1 MKTEE
6 IVDRHDYY
14 RGDRDCDPLLHIEIT
29 EGMMITETCVKKENA
44 K

>member
-6 IVDRHDYY
+6 IVIATITTEVTETVIAI
-14 RGDRDCDPLLHIEIT
+14 HIEIT